1 MAVIDFVTS
10 GGMASTGGDLPESE
24 HKQINE
30 IIKDFGKIITNIGR
44 SLQVPASLLI
54 IRQASFLF
62 AAKDTS
68 NFHIIFAQSSGMDT
82 LIYRNLRPQGR
93 IPLEALVHQTRIEI
107 GDVIWAFSVPIHSSD
122 EDKKNIINDM
132 AAQYVNSILQAQIKK
147 TKKPSDE
154 SVNNP
159 EIASG
164 LEKIRQDYPVGTKIA
179 FIIMKFGNT
188 SIHQQMIQDIKDVLK
203 KHGIVGLRADD
214 KEYLDDLFLNVK
226 VYMHT
231 CDFGIAIYERIISDD
246 FNPNVS
252 LEVGYLLGMKK
263 PVMLLKDKTL
273 KALNTDLTGKL
284 YKEFDTTNVKDSI
297 TKSIEKWLSDKGYI

>member
-107 GDVIWAFSVPIHSSD
+107 GDVIWAFTVAIHSSD